1 MGGDHRIHDGGG
13 GSVSFLRENWRAL
26 LLLTLG
32 ALFVILGLG
41 RGEGEIVFRKA
52 VNICLECIGLG

>member
-1 MGGDHRIHDGGG
+1 M
-13 GSVSFLRENWRAL
+13 SFLRENWRAL

-41 RGEGEIVFRKA
+41 LGEGEIVFRKA

>member
-1 MGGDHRIHDGGG
+1 M
-13 GSVSFLRENWRAL
+13 SFLRENWRAL

-52 VNICLECIGLG
+52 VNICMECIGLG